1 MSKKI
6 TIVISILFSF
16 FVLSCGNSSDGS
28 TSASQ
33 KPEEIKPSKGITN
46 YIGDW
51 NASFANN
58 KSFDI
63 NIKSESDMMYNNL
76 KVSSIEDLG
85 NDKYKM
91 NIESDKPFSVS
102 VKFQSDTEGTIEDDS
117 HGIGTISKK

>member
-6 TIVISILFSF
+6 TIILSILFSF
-16 FVLSCGNSSDGS
+16 FVLSCGNSSDAY

-33 KPEEIKPSKGITN
+33 KTKEVNPSKGITN

-58 KSFDI
+58 NSFDI

-76 KVSSIEDLG
+76 KVSSVEDLG

-102 VKFQSDTEGTIEDDS
+102 IKFQSDTEGTIEDDS
-117 HGIGTISKK
+117 HGIGTILKK

>member
-6 TIVISILFSF
+6 TIVLSILFSF
-16 FVLSCGNSSDGS
+16 FVLRCSNSSDGS

-58 KSFDI
+58 KSFI
-63 NIKSESDMMYNNL
+63 LI
-76 KVSSIEDLG
+76 
-85 NDKYKM
+85 
-91 NIESDKPFSVS
+91 
-102 VKFQSDTEGTIEDDS
+102 
-117 HGIGTISKK
+117 

>member
-6 TIVISILFSF
+6 IIILSILFSF
-16 FVLSCGNSSDGS
+16 FVLSCGSSSDGS

-33 KPEEIKPSKGITN
+33 APKEVKPSKGITN

-58 KSFDI
+58 NSFDI

-76 KVSSIEDLG
+76 KVLSVEDLG

-102 VKFQSDTEGTIEDDS
+102 VKFKSDTEGTIEDDA
-117 HGIGTISKK
+117 HGIGTMLKK